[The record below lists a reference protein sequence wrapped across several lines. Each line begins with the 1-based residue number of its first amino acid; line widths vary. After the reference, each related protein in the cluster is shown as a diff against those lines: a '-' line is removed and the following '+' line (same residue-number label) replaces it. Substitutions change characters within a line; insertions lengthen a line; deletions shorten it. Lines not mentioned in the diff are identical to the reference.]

1 VLAAGPEVDV
11 GRDVYRRAGTATLTP
26 LAVYGA
32 VLAVLLVVSWQTV
45 AHFTEVRAGVPPLDF
60 AGDWFWDGW
69 VRLDSGWYTSIADH
83 GYSYVPGHQSNVAFF
98 PGYPLVVRAV
108 GHVTGNTQLAGIAVT
123 IVCGALAFVAFGRWC
138 RGRLDPAETLAAV
151 LCLALYPYA
160 YYLFGVMYGDALF
173 LLLALAAFLAFE
185 RDHLLLAGVAGAAA
199 TATRFV
205 GVAVVVGLVVGV
217 LERRAVVA
225 DADRGRWFRLDRAR
239 LRDLRPGD
247 AGVLVSL
254 AGVGAW
260 CAYLWHRF
268 GDPLAFST
276 VQAAW
281 GQQSGP
287 VTWLKRDFFA
297 ALVRRPADLYTVG
310 LVLQLAVAV
319 LVALAVPA
327 VGRRFGWRYA
337 AYVAV
342 VVALPVIGSQDFQGT
357 GRYMLGAFPAFA
369 LAGVLLA
376 ARDGLRRL
384 VLPAS
389 ATVLVVFTALFANGR
404 YLS

>member
-1 VLAAGPEVDV
+1 VLAAGPGVEV
-11 GRDVYRRAGTATLTP
+11 GRDVERRAVVTTLTP
-26 LAVYGA
+26 LAVYCA

-45 AHFTEVRAGVPPLDF
+45 AHFTEHPAGVPPLDF

-69 VRLDSGWYTSIADH
+69 VRLDSGWYTSIADQ
-83 GYSYVPGHQSNVAFF
+83 GYEYLPGRQSNVAFF

-108 GHVTGNTQLAGIAVT
+108 SHVTGSTQLAGIAVT
-123 IVCGALAFVAFGRWC
+123 IVCGACAFVAFGRWC
-138 RGRLDPAETLAAV
+138 RGRLDPNETLVAV
-151 LCLALYPYA
+151 LCLAFYPYA

-217 LERRAVVA
+217 LERRVVVR
-225 DADRGRWFRLDRAR
+225 DAERGRWFRIDRTR
-239 LRDLRPGD
+239 LRELRPRD

-254 AGVGAW
+254 AGIGAW
-260 CAYLWHRF
+260 CAYLWQRF

-276 VQAAW
+276 VQEAW

-287 VTWLKRDFFA
+287 ITWAKRDFFA
-297 ALVRRPADLYTVG
+297 ALLRRPAELYTVG
-310 LVLQLAVAV
+310 LVLQVAAAV
-319 LVALAVPA
+319 LVALSVPA

-369 LAGVLLA
+369 LAGAVLVD
-376 ARDGLRRL
+376 RDRLRRL

-389 ATVLVVFTALFANGR
+389 AAVLVVFTALFANGR

>member
-1 VLAAGPEVDV
+1 MG
-11 GRDVYRRAGTATLTP
+11 
-26 LAVYGA
+26 
-32 VLAVLLVVSWQTV
+32 VSWQTV
-45 AHFTEVRAGVPPLDF
+45 TLVTDIHAGIPPINF

-69 VRLDSGWYTSIADH
+69 VRLDSGWYTSIVDQ
-83 GYSYVPGHQSNVAFF
+83 GYAYVPGHQSNVAFF
-98 PGYPLVVRAV
+98 PGYPLVVRTV
-108 GHVTGNTQLAGIAVT
+108 SHLTNNTQLAGIAVT

-138 RGRLDPAETLAAV
+138 RGRLDRNETFVAV

-173 LLLALAAFLAFE
+173 LLLALLAFLAFE

-205 GVAVVVGLVVGV
+205 GIAVVVGLVVGV
-217 LERRAVVA
+217 LERRAVVR
-225 DADRGRWFRLDRAR
+225 DAERGRWFRIDVSR
-239 LRDLRPGD
+239 LRRVRPRD
-247 AGVLVSL
+247 ALVLVSL
-254 AGVGAW
+254 AGIGAW
-260 CAYLWHRF
+260 CLYLWRRF

-297 ALVRRPADLYTVG
+297 AVARHPADLYTDG
-310 LVLQLAVAV
+310 LVLQLAAAAAVA
-319 LVALAVPA
+319 ASVPA

-369 LAGVLLA
+369 VAGSLLA
-376 ARDGLRRL
+376 ERDRLR
-384 VLPAS
+384 
-389 ATVLVVFTALFANGR
+389 
-404 YLS
+404 

>member
-1 VLAAGPEVDV
+1 VGPEVDV
-11 GRDVYRRAGTATLTP
+11 RGDVVGRRAVSATLTP
-26 LAVYGA
+26 LAVYAA
-32 VLAVLLVVSWQTV
+32 VLAVLLLVSWQTV
-45 AHFTEVRAGVPPLDF
+45 ANFTEVSSGVPPLDF

-69 VRLDSGWYTSIADH
+69 VRLDSGWYASIADH
-83 GYSYVPGHQSNVAFF
+83 GYAYMSGRQSNVAFF
-98 PGYPLVVRAV
+98 PGYPMVVRAV
-108 GHVTGNTQLAGIAVT
+108 SHVTGNTPLAGVATT

-138 RGRLDPAETLAAV
+138 RDRLDPAETLTAL
-151 LCLALYPYA
+151 LCLAFYPYA

-205 GVAVVVGLVVGV
+205 GLAVVVGLVVGV
-217 LERRAVVA
+217 LERRAVVR
-225 DADRGRWFRLDRAR
+225 DAERGRWFRIDLSRVR
-239 LRDLRPGD
+239 ELRPGD

-254 AGVGAW
+254 AGIGAW
-260 CAYLWHRF
+260 SAYLWHRF

-276 VQAAW
+276 VQEAW
-281 GQQSGP
+281 GQQAGI
-287 VTWLKRDFFA
+287 VTWVKRDFFA
-297 ALVRRPADLYTVG
+297 SVVRHPADLYTVG
-310 LVLQLAVAV
+310 LVLQLAAAV
-319 LVALAVPA
+319 LVALSVPA

-337 AYVAV
+337 AYIAV

-369 LAGVLLA
+369 LAGALLA
-376 ARDGLRRL
+376 ARGRLRRL

-389 ATVLVVFTALFANGR
+389 AIVLVLFTALFANGR

>member
-1 VLAAGPEVDV
+1 VLAAGPDVDI
-11 GRDVYRRAGTATLTP
+11 GRDVDRRAVAAPLTP
-26 LAVYGA
+26 IAVYAA
-32 VLAVLLVVSWQTV
+32 VLGVLLVVSWQTV
-45 AHFTEVRAGVPPLDF
+45 AHFTEDPRGIPPLHV
-60 AGDWFWDGW
+60 AGGGFFDGW
-69 VRLDSGWYTSIADH
+69 VRLDSGWYASIADL
-83 GYSYVPGHQSNVAFF
+83 GYGYTPGRQSNVAFF

-108 GHVTGNTQLAGIAVT
+108 SHVTGNTPLAGVLTT
-123 IVCGALAFVAFGRWC
+123 IVCGALAFGAFGRWC
-138 RGRLDPAETLAAV
+138 RDRLDPAETLTAV

-205 GVAVVVGLVVGV
+205 GLAVVVGLVVGV
-217 LERRAVVA
+217 LERRAVVH
-225 DADRGRWFRLDRAR
+225 DAERGRWFRIDRSR
-239 LRDLRPGD
+239 LRDLRPRD

-254 AGVGAW
+254 AGIGAW
-260 CAYLWHRF
+260 CAYLWQRF

-276 VQAAW
+276 VQEAW
-281 GQQSGP
+281 GQQAGP
-287 VTWLKRDFFA
+287 DTWAKRDFFG
-297 ALVRRPADLYTVG
+297 ALVHRPAELYTVG
-310 LVLQLAVAV
+310 LVLQLAAAV
-319 LVALAVPA
+319 LVALSIPA

-369 LAGVLLA
+369 LAGALLA
-376 ARDGLRRL
+376 ARDRLRVV
-384 VLPAS
+384 VLPVS
-389 ATVLVVFTALFANGR
+389 GTLLVVFTALFANGR